1 LVQTHG
7 NEKLNEQ
14 LVEHKQDELV
24 KDVTAGVYAIGGFTD
39 SSFVG
44 VGSAGLRCSSGG
56 GQPANKER
64 QLGMEYQAGFNLGF
78 QDIKNSRGLQTL

>member
-1 LVQTHG
+1 L
-7 NEKLNEQ
+7 NEKL
-14 LVEHKQDELV
+14 VEHEHDELV
-24 KDVTAGVYAIGGFTD
+24 KDVTAGVYAIGRFTD

-64 QLGMEYQAGFNLGF
+64 KKGERFLFVKNKEKPGFWW
-78 QDIKNSRGLQTL
+78 RGV